1 MVIRLKQSVEPAT
14 VDIIVRSDEA
24 DSKTAFAIAQRKS
37 ATEYT
42 VASQDLAKFKP
53 GKLRIDAR
61 FTSTASMSSSDLDLG
76 GIKSYTINMTPVT
89 AQLK

>member
-1 MVIRLKQSVEPAT
+1 M
-14 VDIIVRSDEA
+14 RSDEA
-24 DSKTAFAIAQRKS
+24 DSKTTFAIAQKKS

-42 VASQDLAKFKP
+42 VASPDLAKFKP

-61 FTSTASMSSSDLDLG
+61 FTSTASMPSSDLDLG